1 MARLGVGVRG
11 VTGGLEGFQLAE
23 AAVDGALNA
32 GFVAGELGEGVGTLA
47 THVEGTGQEIA
58 LVRRGGR
65 RRHRLAVLFG
75 VAFFGGVLLLAGL
88 VLCGDI
94 VEAVAVDAG
103 FHGEDAVETPL
114 VGGDAQD
121 QFLFAGADGAEAI
134 EEVLNEEEEVFGILA
149 GQDVF
154 VGAQAVAE
162 GAMWVFF

>member
-1 MARLGVGVRG
+1 
-11 VTGGLEGFQLAE
+11 
-23 AAVDGALNA
+23 
-32 GFVAGELGEGVGTLA
+32 
-47 THVEGTGQEIA
+47 
-58 LVRRGGR
+58 
-65 RRHRLAVLFG
+65 
-75 VAFFGGVLLLAGL
+75 
-88 VLCGDI
+88 